1 MLSQSVNLYTNVQ
14 ITTAVF
20 DRMIGKFK
28 DVLLNE
34 ELDAE
39 RTRDALKTLNE
50 QVHHQVSRLELSLI
64 VLLTSIVSL
73 AGNGGHDDQP
83 RDSANWS

>member
-1 MLSQSVNLYTNVQ
+1 MQ

-50 QVHHQVSRLELSLI
+50 QVHHQVSRLMLNAIVCITCI
-64 VLLTSIVSL
+64 VLL

-83 RDSANWS
+83 GDFANWSGPAEA